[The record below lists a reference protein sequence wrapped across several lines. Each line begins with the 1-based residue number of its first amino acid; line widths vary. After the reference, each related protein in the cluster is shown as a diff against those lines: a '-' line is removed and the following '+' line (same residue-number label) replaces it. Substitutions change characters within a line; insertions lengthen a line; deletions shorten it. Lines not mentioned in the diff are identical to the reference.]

1 MRFLYLVPNFQNP
14 TGLLLGREKRR
25 RLLELAHATNPARRR
40 GRPACGELY
49 FTDVA
54 ADASDTRPIKAD
66 DRDGRVVYSEQL
78 LEDARAR
85 LSRRL
90 DRGPSS

>member
-25 RLLELAHATNPARRR
+25 RLLELAARHDLLVVEDD
-40 GRPACGELY
+40 PHGELH
-49 FTDVA
+49 FADA

-66 DRDGRVVYSEQL
+66 DRDGRVVY
-78 LEDARAR
+78 
-85 LSRRL
+85 LSSFSKTLAPEYRVAWIAA
-90 DRGPSS
+90 PS